1 MERLIFITV
10 TCFFLL
16 SFVMHKERVYNPGLE
31 ADIPSVGKQIAEA
44 RLKKGYSQSELASLL
59 EVSTYN
65 IECVENDKAV
75 PVRGLIVKIQEV
87 LDCEIVMDGPFRKD
101 EMTSATPVR
110 SSLAGPT
117 ELAMKH

>member
-101 EMTSATPVR
+101 EMTRATPFR
-110 SSLAGPT
+110 SSFNGPT